1 MHFLEEETSAG
12 KVAQWVEELAT
23 KLPSLS
29 LNPRTHSEVKKKK
42 KKKPDSESCPLTSTH
57 NVVQRAPSPTGM

>member
-1 MHFLEEETSAG
+1 MHFLEEETWAG

-42 KKKPDSESCPLTSTH
+42 K
-57 NVVQRAPSPTGM
+57 PTLKAVL